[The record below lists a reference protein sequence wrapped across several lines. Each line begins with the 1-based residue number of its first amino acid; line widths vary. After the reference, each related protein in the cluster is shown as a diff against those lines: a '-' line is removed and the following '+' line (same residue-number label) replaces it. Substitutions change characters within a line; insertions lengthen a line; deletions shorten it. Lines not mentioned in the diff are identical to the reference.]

1 MAGLF
6 GATMSKRK
14 PRKRLTIKAI
24 KARHYS
30 PAYEARLIRAARKG
44 KTRQSARGHKPKEH
58 IIRKI
63 REKIALGGL
72 TSAEIKIITKWHETK
87 FNPNG
92 YREVPDLEELI
103 DWSREKG
110 YDGFKLYR
118 KTWDDT
124 RRQYVKEQAD
134 GTYESR
140 GMGYLYDRQ
149 NVAKA
154 DDYRWLYYH

>member
-1 MAGLF
+1 MA
-6 GATMSKRK
+6 RK
-14 PRKRLTIKAI
+14 KKTSRLTIKEI
-24 KARHYS
+24 KAKHYS
-30 PAYEARLIRAARKG
+30 PAYEARLIRGARKG
-44 KTRQSARGHKPKEH
+44 KTRQQARGKPRKEH
-58 IIRKI
+58 IVRKA
-63 REKIALGGL
+63 RELIAHGGL
-72 TSAEIKIITKWHETK
+72 TSDQIKIISRWHKEK

-124 RRQYVKEQAD
+124 RRQYMKEQAD

-149 NVAKA
+149 SVAKA
-154 DDYRWLYYH
+154 DDYRWLHYH